1 VFEPKLQYLAD
12 MNVSPK
18 TVGVFQRLGVD
29 MIRTSSL
36 LPETAS
42 DETILDLAR
51 KTGRVLITQDLDFS
65 ALLAIHGYDRPS
77 LITLRLSQSDPNT
90 VTDRLS
96 EVIPKIEGAL
106 AEGCAVTVE
115 DRVIRI
121 RPIPIR

>member
-1 VFEPKLQYLAD
+1 MPKLRYLAD

-18 TVGVFQRLGVD
+18 TVSAFQRLGVD

-36 LPETAS
+36 LPDNAS
-42 DETILDLAR
+42 DETILNLAR

-77 LITLRLSQSDPNT
+77 LITLRLSHSDPQT
-90 VTDRLS
+90 VTDRLYV
-96 EVIPKIEGAL
+96 VIPQIEDDL
-106 AEGCAVTVE
+106 AAGCAVTVD

-121 RPIPIR
+121 RQIPIV